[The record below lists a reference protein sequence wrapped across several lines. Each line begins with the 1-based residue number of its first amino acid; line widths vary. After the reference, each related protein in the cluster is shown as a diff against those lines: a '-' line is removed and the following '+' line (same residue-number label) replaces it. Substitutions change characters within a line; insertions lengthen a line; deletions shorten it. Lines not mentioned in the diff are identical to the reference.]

1 MTHSGIAHRGIAHR
15 GMKNRENTLEG
26 IIKANTSM
34 SMVEI
39 DVRFNT
45 NHDIILC
52 HDRQDRNFEINETL
66 EELLLYEN
74 TSLNLMIDIKAF
86 GIEPALKI
94 AKDVLT
100 LIVKYPKHNYHL
112 CSFNEFCV
120 EKLLTLKNI
129 LCPQKMLLNLQIGV
143 ISSGIPLD
151 MFDHLCN
158 IDFISLDYNII
169 CEDIVEMFHKKNIK
183 VFAWTVNSLEM
194 QKYVLD
200 ICHVD
205 SIIYDIFF
213 D

>member
-1 MTHSGIAHRGIAHR
+1 MTQNIAHR

-26 IIKANTSM
+26 IIKANTMM

-39 DVRFNT
+39 DVCFNT

-52 HDRQDRNFEINETL
+52 HDREDRNFEINETL
-66 EELLLYEN
+66 EELLLYED

-94 AKDVLT
+94 AEDIFT
-100 LIVKYPKHNYHL
+100 LIVKYPKHNYNL

-120 EKLLTLKNI
+120 EKLLHLRI
-129 LCPQKMLLNLQIGV
+129 VYQKVYKIGV
-143 ISSGIPLD
+143 ISSGISLD

-205 SIIYDIFF
+205 NIIYDIFF

>member
-1 MTHSGIAHRGIAHR
+1 MTHNIAHR

-26 IIKANTSM
+26 IIKANTMM

-52 HDRQDRNFEINETL
+52 HDREDRNFEINETL
-66 EELLLYEN
+66 EELLLYED

-94 AKDVLT
+94 AEDIFT

-120 EKLLTLKNI
+120 EKLLNLRI
-129 LCPQKMLLNLQIGV
+129 VYQKVYQVGV

-205 SIIYDIFF
+205 SIIYDIF

>member
-1 MTHSGIAHRGIAHR
+1 
-15 GMKNRENTLEG
+15 MKNSENTLEG
-26 IIKANTSM
+26 IIKANTMM

-52 HDRQDRNFEINETL
+52 HDREDRNFEINETL
-66 EELLLYEN
+66 EELLLYED

-94 AKDVLT
+94 AEDIFT

-120 EKLLTLKNI
+120 EKLLNLRI
-129 LCPQKMLLNLQIGV
+129 VYQKVYQVGV

-169 CEDIVEMFHKKNIK
+169 CEDIVERFHKKNIK

-205 SIIYDIFF
+205 SIIYDIF

>member
-1 MTHSGIAHRGIAHR
+1 MTHNIAHR

-26 IIKANTSM
+26 IIKANTMM

-52 HDRQDRNFEINETL
+52 HDREDRNFEINETL
-66 EELLLYEN
+66 EELLLYED

-94 AKDVLT
+94 AKDVFT

-120 EKLLTLKNI
+120 EKLLNLRI
-129 LCPQKMLLNLQIGV
+129 VYQKVCQIGV

-183 VFAWTVNSLEM
+183 VFAWTVNSIEM

-205 SIIYDIFF
+205 NIIYDIF

>member
-1 MTHSGIAHRGIAHR
+1 MTHNIAHR

-26 IIKANTSM
+26 IIKANTMM

-52 HDRQDRNFEINETL
+52 HDREDRNFEINETL
-66 EELLLYEN
+66 EELLLYED

-94 AKDVLT
+94 AKDIFT

-120 EKLLTLKNI
+120 EKLLNLRI
-129 LCPQKMLLNLQIGV
+129 VYQKVCQIGV

-169 CEDIVEMFHKKNIK
+169 CEDIVEMFHEKNIK

-205 SIIYDIFF
+205 SIIYDIF
-213 D
+213 

>member
-1 MTHSGIAHRGIAHR
+1 
-15 GMKNRENTLEG
+15 MKNRENTLEG
-26 IIKANTSM
+26 IIKANTMM

-52 HDRQDRNFEINETL
+52 HDREDRNFEINETL
-66 EELLLYEN
+66 EDLLLYED

-94 AKDVLT
+94 AKDVFT

-120 EKLLTLKNI
+120 EKLLNLRI
-129 LCPQKMLLNLQIGV
+129 VYQKVYQIGV

-183 VFAWTVNSLEM
+183 VFAWTVNSIEM

-205 SIIYDIFF
+205 NIIYDIF
-213 D
+213 

>member
-1 MTHSGIAHRGIAHR
+1 MTQNIAHR

-26 IIKANTSM
+26 IIKANTMM

-52 HDRQDRNFEINETL
+52 HDREDRNFEINETL
-66 EELLLYEN
+66 EELLLYED

-94 AKDVLT
+94 AKDVFT

-120 EKLLTLKNI
+120 EKLLNLRI
-129 LCPQKMLLNLQIGV
+129 VYQKVCQIGV

-183 VFAWTVNSLEM
+183 VFAWTVNSIEM

-205 SIIYDIFF
+205 NIIYDIF
-213 D
+213 

>member
-1 MTHSGIAHRGIAHR
+1 MTQNIAHR

-26 IIKANTSM
+26 IIKANTMM

-52 HDRQDRNFEINETL
+52 HDREDRNFEINETL
-66 EELLLYEN
+66 EDLLLYED

-94 AKDVLT
+94 AKDVFT
-100 LIVKYPKHNYHL
+100 LIVKYPKHDYHL

-120 EKLLTLKNI
+120 EKLLNLRI
-129 LCPQKMLLNLQIGV
+129 VYQKVCQIGV

-205 SIIYDIFF
+205 SIIYDIF

>member
-1 MTHSGIAHRGIAHR
+1 MTQNIAHR

-26 IIKANTSM
+26 IIKANTMM

-52 HDRQDRNFEINETL
+52 HDREDRNFEINETL
-66 EELLLYEN
+66 EELLLYED

-94 AKDVLT
+94 AEDIFT

-120 EKLLTLKNI
+120 EKLLNLRI
-129 LCPQKMLLNLQIGV
+129 VYQKVCQIGV

-205 SIIYDIFF
+205 SIIYDIF

>member
-1 MTHSGIAHRGIAHR
+1 
-15 GMKNRENTLEG
+15 MKNRENTLEG
-26 IIKANTSM
+26 IIKANTMM

-52 HDRQDRNFEINETL
+52 HDREDRNFEINETL
-66 EELLLYEN
+66 EELLLYED

-94 AKDVLT
+94 AKDIFT

-120 EKLLTLKNI
+120 EKLLNLRI
-129 LCPQKMLLNLQIGV
+129 VYQKVCQIGV

-169 CEDIVEMFHKKNIK
+169 CEDIVEMFHEKNIK

-205 SIIYDIFF
+205 SIIYDIF
-213 D
+213 

>member
-1 MTHSGIAHRGIAHR
+1 MTHNIAHR

-26 IIKANTSM
+26 IIKANTMM

-52 HDRQDRNFEINETL
+52 HDREDRNFEINETL
-66 EELLLYEN
+66 EELLLYED

-94 AKDVLT
+94 AKDVFT

-120 EKLLTLKNI
+120 EKLLNLRI
-129 LCPQKMLLNLQIGV
+129 VYQKVYQVGV

-205 SIIYDIFF
+205 SIIYDIF

>member
-1 MTHSGIAHRGIAHR
+1 MDHYIAHR
-15 GMKNRENTLEG
+15 GMKNRENTLKG
-26 IIKANTSM
+26 IIKANTLM

-52 HDRQDRNFEINETL
+52 HDREDRNIEINETL
-66 EELLLYEN
+66 EELLLYNE

-86 GIEPALKI
+86 GIEPASKI
-94 AKDVLT
+94 AKDIFT
-100 LIVKYPKHNYHL
+100 LIIKYPKHNYHL

-120 EKLLTLKNI
+120 KNLLDIRTL
-129 LCPQKMLLNLQIGV
+129 LLLLYTQKIYKIGV
-143 ISSGIPLD
+143 ISSGIPFY
-151 MFDHLCN
+151 MFDHLYN

-169 CEDIVEMFHKKNIK
+169 CEDIVEMFHKKNIN
-183 VFAWTVNSLEM
+183 VFVWTVNSLEM

-200 ICHVD
+200 VCRVD
-205 SIIYDIFF
+205 NIIYDIF

>member
-1 MTHSGIAHRGIAHR
+1 MTHNIAHR

-26 IIKANTSM
+26 IIKANTMM

-52 HDRQDRNFEINETL
+52 HDREDRNFEINETL
-66 EELLLYEN
+66 EELLLYED

-94 AKDVLT
+94 AKDIFT

-120 EKLLTLKNI
+120 EKLLNLRI
-129 LCPQKMLLNLQIGV
+129 VYQKVCQIGV

-205 SIIYDIFF
+205 SIIYDIF
-213 D
+213 

>member
-1 MTHSGIAHRGIAHR
+1 
-15 GMKNRENTLEG
+15 
-26 IIKANTSM
+26 
-34 SMVEI
+34 MVEI

-52 HDRQDRNFEINETL
+52 HDREDRNFEINETL
-66 EELLLYEN
+66 EELLLYED

-94 AKDVLT
+94 AKDVFT

-120 EKLLTLKNI
+120 EKLLNLRI
-129 LCPQKMLLNLQIGV
+129 VYQKVYQVGV

-205 SIIYDIFF
+205 SIIYDIF

>member
-1 MTHSGIAHRGIAHR
+1 MTHNIAHR

-26 IIKANTSM
+26 IIKANTMM

-39 DVRFNT
+39 DVCFNT

-52 HDRQDRNFEINETL
+52 HDREDRNFEINETL
-66 EELLLYEN
+66 EELLLYED

-94 AKDVLT
+94 AKDIFT

-120 EKLLTLKNI
+120 EKLLNLRI
-129 LCPQKMLLNLQIGV
+129 VYQKVCQIGV

-205 SIIYDIFF
+205 SIIYDIF

>member
-1 MTHSGIAHRGIAHR
+1 MTQNIAHR

-26 IIKANTSM
+26 IIKANTMM

-52 HDRQDRNFEINETL
+52 HDREDRNFEINETL
-66 EELLLYEN
+66 EELLLYED

-94 AKDVLT
+94 AEDIFT

-120 EKLLTLKNI
+120 EKLLNLRI
-129 LCPQKMLLNLQIGV
+129 VYQKVYQVGV

-205 SIIYDIFF
+205 SIIYDIF

>member
-1 MTHSGIAHRGIAHR
+1 MTQNIAHR

-26 IIKANTSM
+26 IIKANTMM

-52 HDRQDRNFEINETL
+52 HDREDRNFEINETL
-66 EELLLYEN
+66 EELLLYKD

-94 AKDVLT
+94 AEDIFT

-120 EKLLTLKNI
+120 EKLLNLRI
-129 LCPQKMLLNLQIGV
+129 VYQKVCQIGV

-151 MFDHLCN
+151 MFAHLCN

-205 SIIYDIFF
+205 NIIYDIF
-213 D
+213 

>member
-1 MTHSGIAHRGIAHR
+1 MTHNIAHR

-26 IIKANTSM
+26 IIKANTMM

-52 HDRQDRNFEINETL
+52 HDREDRNFEINETL
-66 EELLLYEN
+66 EELLLYED

-94 AKDVLT
+94 AEDIFT

-120 EKLLTLKNI
+120 KK
-129 LCPQKMLLNLQIGV
+129 LLNLRIVYQKVYQVGV

-205 SIIYDIFF
+205 SIIYDIF

>member
-1 MTHSGIAHRGIAHR
+1 MTQNIAHR

-26 IIKANTSM
+26 IIKANTMM

-52 HDRQDRNFEINETL
+52 HDREDRNFEINETL
-66 EELLLYEN
+66 EELLLYKD

-94 AKDVLT
+94 AEDIFT

-120 EKLLTLKNI
+120 EKLLNLRI
-129 LCPQKMLLNLQIGV
+129 VYQKVCQIGV

-151 MFDHLCN
+151 MFDHLFN

-205 SIIYDIFF
+205 NIIYDIF
-213 D
+213 

>member
-1 MTHSGIAHRGIAHR
+1 MTQNIAHR
-15 GMKNRENTLEG
+15 GMKNSENTLEG
-26 IIKANTSM
+26 IIKANTMM

-52 HDRQDRNFEINETL
+52 HDREDRNFEINETL
-66 EELLLYEN
+66 EELLLYED

-94 AKDVLT
+94 AEDIFT

-120 EKLLTLKNI
+120 EKLLNLRI
-129 LCPQKMLLNLQIGV
+129 VYQKVYQVGV

-169 CEDIVEMFHKKNIK
+169 CEDIVERFHKKNIK

-205 SIIYDIFF
+205 SIIYDIF

>member
-1 MTHSGIAHRGIAHR
+1 MTQNIAHR

-26 IIKANTSM
+26 IIKANTMM

-52 HDRQDRNFEINETL
+52 HDREDRNFEINETL
-66 EELLLYEN
+66 EELLLYED

-94 AKDVLT
+94 AKDVFT

-120 EKLLTLKNI
+120 EKLLNLRI
-129 LCPQKMLLNLQIGV
+129 VYQKVYQVGV

-169 CEDIVEMFHKKNIK
+169 CEDIVERFHKKNIK

-205 SIIYDIFF
+205 SIIYDIF